1 MAIAQFRSKRKI
13 SGGRYKAIRK
23 ERSTDLG
30 KDPRLTKIGNL
41 RKSVFRITAGKKKI
55 VLLSSNI
62 ANVYVPKDKKYKKL
76 KIETVIDNPANR
88 NYIRRNIITKGTII
102 KTELGNA
109 KVTNRPGQESQ
120 INAILI
126 V

>member
-13 SGGRYKAIRK
+13 SGGRYKDFRK

-30 KDPRLTKIGNL
+30 KDPRLTKVGNL
-41 RKSVFRITAGKKKI
+41 RTSVFRITAGKRKK

-62 ANVYVPKDKKYKKL
+62 ANVFVPKDKKYKKV
-76 KIETVIDNPANR
+76 KIEKVIDNPANR

-126 V
+126 I